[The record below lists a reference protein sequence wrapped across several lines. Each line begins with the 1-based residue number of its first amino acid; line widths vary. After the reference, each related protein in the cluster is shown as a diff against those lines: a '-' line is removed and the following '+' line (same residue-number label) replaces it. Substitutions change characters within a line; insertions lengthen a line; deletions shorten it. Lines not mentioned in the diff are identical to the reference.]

1 MQTLVEKRNTAIQ
14 AMVEEATRTGGSQGS
29 HKSQLRP
36 LHLIN
41 FKDDNL
47 QEIDLTEAAVLA
59 KDTSQH
65 FQQGLATV
73 EGSQHGGGAL

>member
-14 AMVEEATRTGGSQGS
+14 AMVEEATRTGGGHGG

-36 LHLIN
+36 LHLID

-73 EGSQHGGGAL
+73 EGSQHGGGAV